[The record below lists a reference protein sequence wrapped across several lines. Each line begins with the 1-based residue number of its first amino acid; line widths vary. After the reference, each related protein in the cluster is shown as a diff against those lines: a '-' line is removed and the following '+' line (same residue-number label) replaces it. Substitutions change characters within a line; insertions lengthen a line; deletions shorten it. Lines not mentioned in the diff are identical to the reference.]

1 MITAIDTNIL
11 LDILIP
17 DEAFMLSSKRLL
29 DKYAEM
35 GQLIISEIV
44 YAELA
49 SQFHSEKTLKDF
61 LSDTGIKLIY
71 SDETALYLAG
81 ERWRNY
87 AANRKNKLRCPRC
100 GRDASIICHSCKNL
114 ILFRQHIIS
123 DFIIGAHAI
132 THAQM
137 LLSRDR
143 GFYKTYFKDLKVEQ
157 EYI

>member
-44 YAELA
+44 YTELA

-61 LSDTGIKLIY
+61 LSDTCIKLIY
-71 SDETALYLAG
+71 LDEKALYLAG

-87 AANRKNKLRCPRC
+87 AANRKNKLSCPRC
-100 GRDASIICHSCKNL
+100 GRDAPIICHSCKN
-114 ILFRQHIIS
+114 IISFRQHIIS